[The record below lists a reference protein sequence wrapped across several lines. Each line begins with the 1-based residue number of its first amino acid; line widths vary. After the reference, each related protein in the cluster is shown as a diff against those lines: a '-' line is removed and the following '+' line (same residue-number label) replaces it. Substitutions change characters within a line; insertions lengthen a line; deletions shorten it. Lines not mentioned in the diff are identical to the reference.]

1 MNRGLK
7 LRINSFT
14 PRPTLIN
21 HHEEYVSLGRKRV
34 IKQQLQLQDPYELVE
49 IEQLWKVVNSLQ
61 DLNCKS
67 FKSRHT
73 QLLSLELM
81 KIVEELYP
89 LLVTLVQLSKSLNQF
104 NTNTPFVAGLSTSG
118 LYDNSLNHEDNQM
131 MSNTTETEAGL
142 GVLNAKF
149 GIENNSNTEMNKLVM
164 NTLVIKIK

>member
-1 MNRGLK
+1 M
-7 LRINSFT
+7 
-14 PRPTLIN
+14 
-21 HHEEYVSLGRKRV
+21 

-104 NTNTPFVAGLSTSG
+104 NTNTPFVAGPG
-118 LYDNSLNHEDNQM
+118 LDKTLKYEDTQN
-131 MSNTTETEAGL
+131 MSNANNTPNQITEAGL
-142 GVLNAKF
+142 DVLNA
-149 GIENNSNTEMNKLVM
+149 NSKTEMNKLVM
-164 NTLVIKIK
+164 NTLVMKFK